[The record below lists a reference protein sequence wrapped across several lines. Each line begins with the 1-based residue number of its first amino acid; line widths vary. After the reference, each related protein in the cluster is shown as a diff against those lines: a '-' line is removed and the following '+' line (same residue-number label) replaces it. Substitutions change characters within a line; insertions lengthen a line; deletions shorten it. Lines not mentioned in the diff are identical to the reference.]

1 MPCFGAGLGPEGQ
14 WSFALSFIRV
24 LRVSYDITRI
34 CYFFSLNPLILAV
47 FYLFVI
53 LYKIVCEK
61 QVFFFLFPN
70 YPSFYAFIAIFF
82 FFFKSF
88 IIIYCVYGD
97 ISILV

>member
-14 WSFALSFIRV
+14 LSFALSFIRV

-61 QVFFFLFPN
+61 QVFFFYFLIIQAFTPLLLF
-70 YPSFYAFIAIFF
+70 SF
-82 FFFKSF
+82 SF
-88 IIIYCVYGD
+88 
-97 ISILV
+97 LNPL